1 MKLIIGLGNPG
12 KQYSKTRHNAGFIA
26 VSALAENLGLSEFKK
41 SDKHNAELAEGSIN
55 GEKAVIAKPRTFMNL
70 SGQAV
75 RSVMQFYKIEIND
88 LIVISDDVT
97 IPSGTLR
104 VRKSGSAG
112 GHNGLKSIIKE
123 LGTDEF
129 LRIRLG
135 IEPLTPFKGS
145 LEDYV
150 LGQFSDEEKDLM
162 EENIEKLPELLKI
175 LFEKGIEEAMQE
187 FN

>member
-12 KQYSKTRHNAGFIA
+12 RQYSKTRHNAGFIT
-26 VSALAENLGLSEFKK
+26 VSELAKKYGFSEFKK
-41 SDKHNAELAEGSIN
+41 SDKHNAELAEGSID
-55 GEKAVIAKPRTFMNL
+55 GEKAIIAKPQTFMNL

-75 RSVMQFYKIEIND
+75 RSIMQFYKIEIND
-88 LIVISDDVT
+88 LVIISDDVT
-97 IPSGTLR
+97 LPYGTLR
-104 VRKSGSAG
+104 VRDSGSAG

-135 IEPLTPFKGS
+135 IEPLTPFKGA

-162 EENIEKLPELLKI
+162 GKNIEKLPELLKI
-175 LFEKGIEEAMQE
+175 LFKKSIEEAMQE